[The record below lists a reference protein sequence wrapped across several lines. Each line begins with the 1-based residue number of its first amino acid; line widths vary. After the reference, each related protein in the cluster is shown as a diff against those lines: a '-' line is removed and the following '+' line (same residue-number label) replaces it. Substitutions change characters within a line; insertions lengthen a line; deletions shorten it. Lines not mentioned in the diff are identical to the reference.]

1 MRKNI
6 KLWMLPEP
14 IPPNLEIPVT
24 QVLLLAIVDHLKGGQ
39 TLAYNKSEEQRKEK
53 GKNFRRNKF

>member
-1 MRKNI
+1 
-6 KLWMLPEP
+6 MLPEP